1 MVSSTSDGFAFRT
14 IIMVLVYKQK
24 FTLVYSEHALK
35 NVRTVA
41 MGNEVPVILINSNA
55 IQTVKIR
62 IQQS

>member
-1 MVSSTSDGFAFRT
+1 MVSSTSDGFTFRT